1 MGDTPKSIAALRNYY
16 RDRTRPRDPDALLAD
31 LERESDRA
39 LVVIMA
45 AVLEDAL
52 TLKLAQ
58 KMRPFTGG
66 KKGENDF
73 DRMFSNNG
81 PLATFSGKIAMAY
94 RLDIIDEQTRGELDD
109 IREMRNA
116 CAHSFFPIS
125 FDLPELARVCHRLL
139 SKEDS
144 LVKIDENAGRA
155 DLRLGF
161 QVAALC
167 VFLTIDKGSRD
178 EVWDRMQPYIKAA
191 EEKLEKKADDDA

>member
-16 RDRTRPRDPDALLAD
+16 RDRTKPRDPDALLAD
-31 LERESDRA
+31 LQKESDRA

-58 KMRPFTGG
+58 KMRRFSEG
-66 KKGENDF
+66 KKGRSDF

-81 PLATFSGKIAMAY
+81 PLSTFSGKIAMAY
-94 RLDIIDEQTRGELDD
+94 RLEIIDEQTRDELDD

-125 FDLPELARVCHRLL
+125 FNLPELAKVCRRLL
-139 SKEDS
+139 GKEDS
-144 LVKIDENAGRA
+144 LVKIDDDAGRA
-155 DLRLGF
+155 DLRLAF

-167 VFLTIDKGSRD
+167 IFLTIDKGSRD
-178 EVWDRMQPYIKAA
+178 EVWERMQPYIKAA
-191 EEKLEKKADDDA
+191 EEKLEKKAEDDA